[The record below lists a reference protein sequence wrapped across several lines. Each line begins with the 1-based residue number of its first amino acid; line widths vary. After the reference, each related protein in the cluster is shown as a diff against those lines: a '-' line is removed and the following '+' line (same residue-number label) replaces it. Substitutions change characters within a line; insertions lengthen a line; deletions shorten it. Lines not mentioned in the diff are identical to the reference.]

1 MLCHCVKYVSFAF
14 KFPKMSSKM
23 PTDDNQNLI
32 PKSSVVFCLI
42 GGVFVACLFS
52 VMSRFVIVLEG
63 GTRQVAT
70 EASPPASASKA
81 VGVMGDLEQWPGM
94 DYHGMRDWPITV
106 RDKPIIRPDIKG
118 EVLAAL
124 HQAMIAKVQ
133 GKNEKAHKL
142 FLHALALDP
151 NHADALNEYGEF
163 LEEEDILRADHLY
176 TCALLNNASH
186 MRALI
191 NLKRTSVIVEEI
203 DQGILTRIDNKRND
217 FLQVPAN
224 SRALQRA
231 QQEMYYQHIYHT
243 TAIEGNTLS
252 LEQMR
257 SIMETGMAVTG
268 KSILEHNE
276 IIGMSSALQYINNT
290 LMGKFGDISVRDILE
305 IHRRVLGHVDPLEAG
320 QIRTTQVFVGS
331 HVPPAPSDVEIL
343 LEDFVDW
350 LKSEEANSMHPV
362 EFAALAHYKLVY
374 IHPFLDGNGR
384 TSRLLM
390 NLILMRA
397 GYPPIIVKVTQ
408 RHEYYEAIKKG
419 NVGDIRPFIRFIAQ
433 CTEDML
439 DALLWLTTE
448 SSSLALPELIGNKN
462 ERIVENIPVY

>member
-1 MLCHCVKYVSFAF
+1 
-14 KFPKMSSKM
+14 MSSKM
-23 PTDDNQNLI
+23 SNDDNQHLSV
-32 PKSSVVFCLI
+32 KSSVIFFVF
-42 GGVFVACLFS
+42 GGVVVACLFS
-52 VMSRFVIVLEG
+52 AMSRVVTVLEG
-63 GTRQVAT
+63 GTQSHQVGT
-70 EASPPASASKA
+70 TLSPPTTESKA
-81 VGVMGDLEQWPGM
+81 VGVMGDLEHWPGM
-94 DYHGMRDWPITV
+94 DYHGMRDWPVTV
-106 RDKPIIRPDIKG
+106 RNKPLLRPDLKG

-124 HQAMIAKVQ
+124 HQALVAKVH

-142 FLHALALDP
+142 FQHALALDP
-151 NHADALNEYGEF
+151 NYADALNEYGEF

-186 MRALI
+186 VRALI
-191 NLKRTSVIVEEI
+191 NLRRTSIIVEEI
-203 DQGILTRIDNKRND
+203 DQSILMRIDNKRND
-217 FLQVPAN
+217 FLKVPAH

-231 QQEMYYQHIYHT
+231 QQEMYYQHVYHT

-257 SIMETGMAVTG
+257 SIIETGMAVTG

-290 LMGKFGDISVRDILE
+290 LMGRFGDISVRDILE

-320 QIRTTQVFVGS
+320 QIRATQVFVGS
-331 HVPPAPSDVEIL
+331 HVPPPPSDVELL
-343 LEDFVDW
+343 LEEFVEW
-350 LKSEEANSMHPV
+350 LKSDEANAMHPV
-362 EFAALAHYKLVY
+362 QFAALAHYKLVY

-397 GYPPIIVKVTQ
+397 GYPPIIVKVGQ

-419 NVGDIRPFIRFIAQ
+419 NVGDIRPFIRFIAR
-433 CTEDML
+433 CTENML

-448 SSSLALPELIGNKN
+448 SSSYALPELIGNSYEKIA
-462 ERIVENIPVY
+462 ESIPAY